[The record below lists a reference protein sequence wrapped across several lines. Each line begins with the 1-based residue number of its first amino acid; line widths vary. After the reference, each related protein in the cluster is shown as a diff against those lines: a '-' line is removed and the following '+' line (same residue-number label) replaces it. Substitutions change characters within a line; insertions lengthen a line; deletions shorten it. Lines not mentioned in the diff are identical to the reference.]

1 MNNKEIENNTENTDN
16 TDENDEII
24 KKIIAR
30 RAYFRER
37 NRINYH
43 KRKENGTLKK
53 APSQKKEY
61 VYTTKKLKDT
71 PTIND
76 IENLKYIKNK
86 PKLIKINENEYIKF
100 LEFKKINDK
109 INI

>member
-1 MNNKEIENNTENTDN
+1 MNNIKEIEKEPDNNTE
-16 TDENDEII
+16 DENADMI

-53 APSQKKEY
+53 KTSQKKEY
-61 VYTTKKLKDT
+61 EYTTKNLKVT
-71 PTIND
+71 PTVGD
-76 IENLKYIKNK
+76 IENLKYIKTK
-86 PKLIKINENEYIKF
+86 PKLIKVNETE
-100 LEFKKINDK
+100 
-109 INI
+109 